1 MNRTYNHRSR
11 ASRRAFLGR
20 VAGAGTVLGAGLLSP
35 KSAHAVDGSF
45 PVILVGALPNPIAGG
60 VAPFAPFGIFIH
72 HNPLNRKVALADIND
87 RRARTSSRL
96 KTVGSLRRTLGLAIS
111 CSNHCCLR
119 VRV

>member
-1 MNRTYNHRSR
+1 M
-11 ASRRAFLGR
+11 
-20 VAGAGTVLGAGLLSP
+20 LGAGLLSP
-35 KSAHAVDGSF
+35 KSAHAVDGAF

-96 KTVGSLRRTLGLAIS
+96 KTVGSLRRTLKNFSLKTSTARQHRKEPPHVRRLAS
-111 CSNHCCLR
+111 T
-119 VRV
+119 V